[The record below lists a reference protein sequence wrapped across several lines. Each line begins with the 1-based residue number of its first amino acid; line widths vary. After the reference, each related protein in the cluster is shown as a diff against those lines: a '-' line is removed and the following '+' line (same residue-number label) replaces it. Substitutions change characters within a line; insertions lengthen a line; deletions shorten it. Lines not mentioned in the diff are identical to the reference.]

1 MRSTPNALHATRP
14 FPPALV
20 ALKRYEAAVHE
31 CSLPLKR
38 DPELPQAYLSR
49 AHLLRELL
57 IWDRALADLEQAAAW
72 AHGDLR
78 LQTGIMLTYAKCL
91 QERPEHVRR
100 WLAIASPANVSP
112 GVGYADSNLGV
123 DRCFSVMTAINR
135 PGARA
140 GDVTAQGHR

>member
-1 MRSTPNALHATRP
+1 MLSALETRSGT
-14 FPPALV
+14 
-20 ALKRYEAAVHE
+20 AAGV
-31 CSLPLKR
+31 SQPG
-38 DPELPQAYLSR
+38 D
-49 AHLLRELL
+49 LLREFL

-135 PGARA
+135 PG
-140 GDVTAQGHR
+140 DVPAT